1 MILLTGA
8 TGTIGRATMT
18 ALRAANAAFKVAAR
32 NPAELHAL
40 GVPSVAF
47 DWDQLSSY
55 LPALQGVDRLFLLT
69 PNSERQVGYILQ
81 AVAAA
86 KRAGVRH
93 IVRVS
98 VMGADAEPGIILGRQ
113 HFAAER
119 EIRASGI
126 GCTML
131 RPTFFMDNFIRY
143 YGVDPHKDSQ
153 VYLPNGD
160 GKAAWVD
167 PADVGEVVA
176 KVLCTDSYA
185 GSVID
190 LTGPELLSTAEAL
203 SVLSSV
209 LGHRHTYVD
218 VSEQAAREA
227 MEKTGMPAWLAD
239 AFLELNALIRQGHAA
254 ALTSGVQQVLGR
266 PPRSMR
272 EWAARLKTAPGTA

>member
-8 TGTIGRATMT
+8 TGSIGRATMT

-32 NPAELHAL
+32 NPADLHAQ

-86 KRAGVRH
+86 RRAGVTH

-98 VMGADAEPGIILGRQ
+98 VMGADAEPGVILGRQ

-126 GCTML
+126 GWTIL

-167 PADVGEVVA
+167 PADVGEVA
-176 KVLCTDSYA
+176 ARVLCTDRHA

-190 LTGPELLSTAEAL
+190 LTGPELLSTAEVL
-203 SVLSSV
+203 SVLGSV
-209 LGHRHTYVD
+209 LGHRYAYVD
-218 VSEQAAREA
+218 VSEPAARAA
-227 MEKTGMPAWLAD
+227 MEKTGMPAWLVD

-254 ALTSGVQQVLGR
+254 TLTSGVQQVLGR

-272 EWAARLKTAPGTA
+272 EWAARVRTAPGTA